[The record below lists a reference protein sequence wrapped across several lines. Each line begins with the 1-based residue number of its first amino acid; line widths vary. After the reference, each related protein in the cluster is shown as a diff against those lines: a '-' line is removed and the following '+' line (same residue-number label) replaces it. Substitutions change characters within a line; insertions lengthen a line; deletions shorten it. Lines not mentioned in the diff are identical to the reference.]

1 MREAVRA
8 LMRKEISCQVFP
20 MLDTSFKKKDLEDA
34 KDPHIRVRASYLPK
48 NWECLEALGLLETV
62 DGDHEIFPGIHVR
75 LAPGHIEALQNVVI
89 EGGGKKLL
97 YLADLIPTSRHI
109 QPAWIMGY
117 DLDVVTCVD
126 EKIKV
131 LNEVCNSGTVLVF
144 EHDPDVPAGTVSQ
157 DAKGKYIVTPV
168 AV

>member
-1 MREAVRA
+1 M
-8 LMRKEISCQVFP
+8 
-20 MLDTSFKKKDLEDA
+20 
-34 KDPHIRVRASYLPK
+34 
-48 NWECLEALGLLETV
+48 
-62 DGDHEIFPGIHVR
+62 R

-126 EKIKV
+126 EKSKYSMKSV
-131 LNEVCNSGTVLVF
+131 TLV
-144 EHDPDVPAGTVSQ
+144 PSSCSSM
-157 DAKGKYIVTPV
+157 TPMFPR
-168 AV
+168 APFLKMQKENILLRQ